1 MPRIPK
7 ARIFSIL
14 ALILPTAPRAAFA
27 CSVCMGRGE
36 DPATRGLNAAVVTLL
51 AALLCV
57 LAPIAGFMGYLARRA
72 VTNPLTLPEAR
83 RGAERDELDT

>member
-7 ARIFSIL
+7 GRIVSIL
-14 ALILPTAPRAAFA
+14 ALILLAAPRAAFA
-27 CSVCMGRGE
+27 CSVCMGRGD

-51 AALLCV
+51 IALLLV

-72 VTNPLTLPEAR
+72 VTHPLALPEAP
-83 RGAERDELDT
+83 RGVEHNAMDS

>member
-7 ARIFSIL
+7 GRVCSIL
-14 ALILPTAPRAAFA
+14 ALILLAAPRATFA

-36 DPATRGLNAAVVTLL
+36 DPATRGLNAAVITLL
-51 AALLCV
+51 IALLCV

-72 VTNPLTLPEAR
+72 VTNPLALPKVP
-83 RGAERDELDT
+83 GGVDRDAMDS